1 MGASSPENNEKEN
14 TENLDSDDEVSENE
28 NTGNNNT
35 KNENSG
41 NNNTKSGTIGK
52 SNSQIANPENSN
64 SQSNNKRK
72 SIKGS
77 SNQINSGSNQNT
89 QKSPQEISE
98 ENLIKKNITN
108 FKRINPD
115 EYEQVKPITKEERN
129 EQKLI
134 DAIKNDDYDDNN
146 NDCHEYMFFPMKDG
160 KKPKNVEPLL
170 KKYKKK
176 KKMYT
181 FTKDDDKKKEN
192 ELAKILHIN
201 YDVKKHKFPYSIQ
214 KLKSDKPAI
223 NNEYL
228 VIEYNMNK
236 IPEEKREGDK
246 KYELISRTVHTNYK
260 NVELDNYDYTKHN
273 GERYDYLEMNN
284 DTNQIRRLNLM
295 KKKGIKVIWG
305 NSSNEENEEEDE
317 KDEEKQINEKEE
329 NEDRYNNKYK
339 KGQFTISKIH

>member
-1 MGASSPENNEKEN
+1 MGASSPEANEKES
-14 TENLDSDDEVSENE
+14 TENLNSFDDIEENE
-28 NTGNNNT
+28 NQVNSNTQNGNT
-35 KNENSG
+35 
-41 NNNTKSGTIGK
+41 GK
-52 SNSQIANPENSN
+52 SNSQNENPANTNL
-64 SQSNNKRK
+64 QNNNQRK
-72 SIKGS
+72 SIKRM
-77 SNQINSGSNQNT
+77 SNQMNSGSNQNT

-134 DAIKNDDYDDNN
+134 EAIKNDDYDDNN

-160 KKPKNVEPLL
+160 KKQQNVEPLL

-201 YDVKKHKFPYSIQ
+201 YDVKQHKFPYSIQ
-214 KLKSDKPAI
+214 KLKSDKPAL

-236 IPEEKREGDK
+236 IPADKREGDK

-305 NSSNEENEEEDE
+305 SSNNEENDEEDE

-329 NEDRYNNKYK
+329 NEDRYNNKFK
-339 KGQFTISKIH
+339 KGEFTISKIY